1 MKLEYQGKS
10 PVSWLS
16 QESLAKATD
25 MEARLHAL
33 FIATML
39 SKLFVKDADC
49 FEVFTAD
56 NGHDFVIRVNTIVFD
71 VFGDGVAA
79 FLQCLSNTD
88 HFAVNSLDGGS
99 IKADFTINGF
109 WA

>member
-16 QESLAKATD
+16 QESLAKATA

-33 FIATML
+33 FVATML
-39 SKLFVKDADC
+39 SKVFLRDADS

-56 NGHDFVIRVNTIVFD
+56 NGHDLVIRVNTAVFD

-79 FLQCLSNTD
+79 FRQCLSNAD
-88 HFAVNSLDGGS
+88 HFAVNSPDGGLV
-99 IKADFTINGF
+99 KADFTIKGF